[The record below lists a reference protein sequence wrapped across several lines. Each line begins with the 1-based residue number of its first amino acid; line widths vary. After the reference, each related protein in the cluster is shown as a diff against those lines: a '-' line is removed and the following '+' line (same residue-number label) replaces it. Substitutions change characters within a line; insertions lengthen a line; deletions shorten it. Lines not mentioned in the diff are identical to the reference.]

1 MDRRTMRLSLP
12 KRRRMEICVM
22 NGTDLPPPIHQSAGR
37 CILLAAGSRAFGLV
51 ASKSDGWRKVAGSVG
66 SDKVRSRAT
75 GGRIRWQ
82 LGSRAADP
90 VSARGMGGGS
100 GGDGDL
106 GRESGEH
113 GRERYRGPTL
123 HHARSSVSCTRRVTP
138 LRYRA
143 LRVRYH
149 HLTTRPVMRQRRSHN
164 SLGLALCERE
174 TDLVLVLWSSDTIGP
189 TRQNYLPNCEDGA
202 EVEHDDE
209 RPTSGLS
216 PRRSSIA

>member
-1 MDRRTMRLSLP
+1 M
-12 KRRRMEICVM
+12 K
-22 NGTDLPPPIHQSAGR
+22 QR
-37 CILLAAGSRAFGLV
+37 CRCHCRAF
-51 ASKSDGWRKVAGSVG
+51 S
-66 SDKVRSRAT
+66 
-75 GGRIRWQ
+75 
-82 LGSRAADP
+82 
-90 VSARGMGGGS
+90 
-100 GGDGDL
+100 
-106 GRESGEH
+106 
-113 GRERYRGPTL
+113 ERYRGPTL

-202 EVEHDDE
+202 VCPPGALALRKSNTATVSLFPNAILPTHMRPRLLIE
-209 RPTSGLS
+209 RYRHGITLS
-216 PRRSSIA
+216 CCEPRYRSPIVQ